1 METLTRGLSDD
12 TWSKCGSLP
21 FILTQ
26 SCGEPLPFCSHR
38 APPVTGV
45 PRTHSGTCHSRPRG
59 HRTRGH
65 HSSIPRGSWMLLLS
79 PPRWELKIRCSRHRR
94 HSSLLHP
101 GRGLWFGMIAPRPP
115 GSSGTLVSSKPRQT
129 RLSGVFSPWTG
140 LRVHL
145 LFSIGFLNPDR
156 DSMLAFH
163 CPTLALGDALKNNN
177 TGQIEPLTVD
187 LNGKLIYK
195 LL

>member
-1 METLTRGLSDD
+1 MEQRSVLPVCLSGNNDDLICCVHEVLFFLRNPPESHLGANSMETLTRGLSDD

-65 HSSIPRGSWMLLLS
+65 HSSTPRGSRMLLLS
-79 PPRWELKIRCSRHRR
+79 PPRWELKIRCSRHRRR

-101 GRGLWFGMIAPRPP
+101 GRGLWFGMIAPRP
-115 GSSGTLVSSKPRQT
+115 QA
-129 RLSGVFSPWTG
+129 
-140 LRVHL
+140 HQ
-145 LFSIGFLNPDR
+145 
-156 DSMLAFH
+156 
-163 CPTLALGDALKNNN
+163 ALW
-177 TGQIEPLTVD
+177 
-187 LNGKLIYK
+187 
-195 LL
+195 